1 MLLGNARDFT
11 DLARGAPQRSRLLRE
26 VGDAGQLRGAGT
38 GGGGAET
45 SEGGGQQPSH
55 HRHGE
60 AAPRQSVG
68 RSIDRPRF
76 FPSPN
81 ALRILPSCPSF
92 PPPARASFSQLP
104 VSFTGSYPFY
114 AGYLESHQGMGPVR
128 VNIPDWYHES

>member
-11 DLARGAPQRSRLLRE
+11 DLARGAPQRSRFLRE

-60 AAPRQSVG
+60 AAPRQSVD
-68 RSIDRPRF
+68 RSIVLASSLRRMLSAF
-76 FPSPN
+76 FPL
-81 ALRILPSCPSF
+81 ALASLPLPVHIFLSCPS
-92 PPPARASFSQLP
+92 P
-104 VSFTGSYPFY
+104 VLVLTRVE
-114 AGYLESHQGMGPVR
+114 AGILGLTNV
-128 VNIPDWYHES
+128 

>member
-11 DLARGAPQRSRLLRE
+11 DLARGAPQRSRFLRE

-60 AAPRQSVG
+60 AAPRRSVG
-68 RSIDRPRF
+68 RSIASSLRRMLSAF
-76 FPSPN
+76 FPL
-81 ALRILPSCPSF
+81 ALASLPLPAHLFLSCPS
-92 PPPARASFSQLP
+92 PLLVLTLVGVGIWSLTKVWAP
-104 VSFTGSYPFY
+104 V
-114 AGYLESHQGMGPVR
+114 L